1 MGKNRKEVT
10 SMGVDSPQDK
20 IFELE
25 KINQILHQ
33 KVLEL
38 YTLHNISKSLGSTLS
53 LDEVYTRTVE
63 LVQHSL
69 QVDMYSLMLLD
80 EKRDTLTTK
89 VSSGLD
95 VCMINECQ
103 VDEGFFGHIALSK
116 RPKLIKDVS
125 QDNIF
130 KEATNFS
137 IKEGSYLGLPLIGQG
152 SKVIGV
158 LNVYK
163 QNVEAFSESDLGFY
177 ATIAEHV
184 AIAIE
189 NARLYQRTQDLS
201 HRDDL
206 TSLFNRRYFFDIAHK
221 EIKRAQRYGR
231 KVSMIMLD
239 IDHFKRFNDRYGHLE
254 GDRALKQVAGIL
266 NSLARHADVVARYGG
281 DEFLML
287 LPETDKIGGKILA
300 ERIRKRLSCYTFKIG
315 DISEGNGNLTVT
327 IGLGTYPQDALYCD
341 ELTEYADMSLYAGK
355 ARGRNCVSLSPITDM
370 STQKDKIH

>member
-1 MGKNRKEVT
+1 
-10 SMGVDSPQDK
+10 MGVDSPKDK

-25 KINQILHQ
+25 RVNQILHQ

-80 EKRDTLTTK
+80 EKQDTLTTK

-103 VDEGFFGHIALSK
+103 VGEGFFGHIALSK

-125 QDNIF
+125 RDNIF
-130 KEATNFS
+130 KEATNWS

-189 NARLYQRTQDLS
+189 NARLYQRTQELS

-206 TSLFNRRYFFDIAHK
+206 TGLFNRRYFFDVAHK

-254 GDRALKQVAGIL
+254 GDSALKQVAGIL

-287 LPETDKIGGKILA
+287 LPETDKIGGRILA
-300 ERIRKRLSCYTFKIG
+300 ERIRKRLSCFTFKIG
-315 DISEGNGNLTVT
+315 NISEGNGTLTVT

-341 ELTEYADMSLYAGK
+341 ELTEYADMALYAGK